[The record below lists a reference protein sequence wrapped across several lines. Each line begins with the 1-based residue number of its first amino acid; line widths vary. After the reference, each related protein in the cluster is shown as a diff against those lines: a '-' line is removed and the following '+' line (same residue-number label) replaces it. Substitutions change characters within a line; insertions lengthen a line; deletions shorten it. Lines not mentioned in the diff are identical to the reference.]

1 MDIWIG
7 FAVAALKAGV
17 SGAVRNGIVQALADQ
32 GINIGSD
39 KLRRYLE
46 KSQKELSQ
54 VLTDKSLLDMKVP
67 KEYIAYVKEEI
78 KELIQSISLD
88 EDLFRECRYDTNSL
102 AEALYEKYKR
112 EKKDYVEYE
121 GEIQK
126 VLYVMSKKAISL
138 EIESDGFTA
147 NSLVHIM
154 ETEDEQMELLRKIFH
169 ILDVFMKTRVT
180 NSENDKGLERK
191 KRLPDWTEE
200 YRRKWDENMGLND
213 FNEGDDNLDVDISVY
228 NFTFDLEIDNSSG
241 NVSVLT
247 KNRLREW
254 YFNSRYKNF
263 TVCINDKRQMKLQ
276 ENLKKLNIKI
286 HEQKV
291 LTSEEEKEYELYTR
305 ALQMCKHESLLKQKA
320 IEFFLKDQYLWAI
333 LCMNNYLQLLEFVKE
348 ILNYDYFNQDRY
360 NNKQNVMLDIYLTPK
375 PKECNDHFIVCI
387 EKKKLDELFGG
398 HSVYD
403 IFGADLIDFDKKT
416 RREIAVAFYMFLAE
430 EVIRLKNENI
440 IQNKKVLNLL
450 EYRVGGH

>member
-154 ETEDEQMELLRKIFH
+154 ETEDEQMELLRKIFY
-169 ILDVFMKTRVT
+169 ILNEFMKTRVT
-180 NSENDKGLERK
+180 NSENGKEPKRK
-191 KRLPDWTEE
+191 KRLPDRTEE
-200 YRRKWDENMGLND
+200 YRRK
-213 FNEGDDNLDVDISVY
+213 
-228 NFTFDLEIDNSSG
+228 
-241 NVSVLT
+241 
-247 KNRLREW
+247 
-254 YFNSRYKNF
+254 
-263 TVCINDKRQMKLQ
+263 
-276 ENLKKLNIKI
+276 
-286 HEQKV
+286 
-291 LTSEEEKEYELYTR
+291 
-305 ALQMCKHESLLKQKA
+305 
-320 IEFFLKDQYLWAI
+320 
-333 LCMNNYLQLLEFVKE
+333 
-348 ILNYDYFNQDRY
+348 
-360 NNKQNVMLDIYLTPK
+360 
-375 PKECNDHFIVCI
+375 
-387 EKKKLDELFGG
+387 
-398 HSVYD
+398 
-403 IFGADLIDFDKKT
+403 
-416 RREIAVAFYMFLAE
+416 
-430 EVIRLKNENI
+430 
-440 IQNKKVLNLL
+440 
-450 EYRVGGH
+450 